1 MTNRFF
7 SGRGEAHSAA
17 LLPQAGLQ
25 VMQRVARST
34 VLTYHELSPHPPA
47 YRYGLSCHD
56 FEEHVRLVAQ
66 LQGSSGYKAPLVLC
80 FDDGHI
86 SNYTHALPVLQKYAC
101 KAIFFVIASRIGE
114 SSDFMTWP
122 QLKELI
128 ALGHRVEA
136 HGWSHVFL
144 TRCSDAELRIEV
156 SQSKAVLED
165 KLGVPVEALSAPHGR
180 WNRRVVRA
188 CSEAGYRSLY
198 TSTPWAAPRTIDQV
212 EVIGRLMVIRS
223 MDSAQLLNWLT
234 MGRVETGLRRTQHA
248 LKQSAQY
255 LLGNRLYH
263 QLWTWYSG
271 WKGPDDTCLRITN
284 EGSSTHQQ

>member
-7 SGRGEAHSAA
+7 SGQGETHSAA
-17 LLPQAGLQ
+17 LLEQSGLQ
-25 VMQRVARST
+25 VMPRVARST
-34 VLTYHELSPHPPA
+34 VLTYHELSPKAPA
-47 YRYGLSCHD
+47 YRYSLSCHD
-56 FEEHVRLVAQ
+56 FEEHVRLAAQ
-66 LQGSSGYKAPLVLC
+66 LQGSSGHKAPLILS

-86 SNYTHALPVLQKYAC
+86 SNYTHALPVLQKYSC
-101 KAIFFVIASRIGE
+101 KAIFFVIASRISE
-114 SSDFMTWP
+114 SRDFMTWP

-144 TRCSDAELRIEV
+144 TRCSDAELGVELSR
-156 SQSKAVLED
+156 SKAVLQD
-165 KLGVPVEALSAPHGR
+165 RLGVPVEALSAPHGR
-180 WNRRVVRA
+180 WDRRVVRA

-198 TSTPWAAPRTIDQV
+198 TSTPWAAQRTIDQV

-271 WKGPDDTCLRITN
+271 WKGPDDTCLRMTN

>member
-1 MTNRFF
+1 MNRFF
-7 SGRGEAHSAA
+7 SGQSETHSAA
-17 LLPQAGLQ
+17 LLPQSGLQ
-25 VMQRVARST
+25 VLQRVARTT
-34 VLTYHELSPHPPA
+34 VLTYHELSPQVPA

-56 FEEHVRLVAQ
+56 FEEHVRIAAQ
-66 LQGSSGYKAPLVLC
+66 LQSSSGHKTPLVLS
-80 FDDGHI
+80 FDDGHS
-86 SNYTHALPVLQKYAC
+86 SNYTHALPILQKYSC
-101 KAIFFVIASRIGE
+101 KAIFFVIASRISE

-122 QLKELI
+122 QLKELV
-128 ALGHRVEA
+128 ALGHKVEA

-144 TRCSDAELRIEV
+144 TRCSDAELRVEL
-156 SQSKAVLED
+156 SRSKAVLED
-165 KLGVPVEALSAPHGR
+165 RLGVPVEALSAPHGR

-198 TSTPWAAPRTIDQV
+198 TSTPWAAPRTINQV

-234 MGRVETGLRRTQHA
+234 MGRVEVGLRRTQHA

-271 WKGPDDTCLRITN
+271 WKGPDDTCLRMTN